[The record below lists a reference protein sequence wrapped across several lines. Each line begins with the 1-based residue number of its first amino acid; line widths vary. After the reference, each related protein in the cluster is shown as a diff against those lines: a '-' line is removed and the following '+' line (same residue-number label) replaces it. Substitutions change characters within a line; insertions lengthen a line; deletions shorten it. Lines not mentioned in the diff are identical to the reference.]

1 LGEADLNNLASALQ
15 AYIGPTS
22 MRTLFTGALLV
33 VGLGY
38 MFAML
43 YVFAAHSGA
52 DGKPG
57 LSVDDIKITYSGN
70 NETTGLVPDKGIR
83 SFRVGSADC
92 RNVQRLV
99 VRRHVG
105 DFYVPDVDLPYP
117 GTSKQPPRPLIER
130 G

>member
-1 LGEADLNNLASALQ
+1 MNDKAVHRLYRHFQEL
-15 AYIGPTS
+15 PTS

-57 LSVDDIKITYSGN
+57 LSVEDIKITYSGN
-70 NETTGLVPDKGIR
+70 NETTALESALRGAMSGMLPAKDLATLLDWIREGADKAKLQRPYRSHYGI
-83 SFRVGSADC
+83 
-92 RNVQRLV
+92 QLPELP
-99 VRRHVG
+99 RR
-105 DFYVPDVDLPYP
+105 
-117 GTSKQPPRPLIER
+117 Q
-130 G
+130 